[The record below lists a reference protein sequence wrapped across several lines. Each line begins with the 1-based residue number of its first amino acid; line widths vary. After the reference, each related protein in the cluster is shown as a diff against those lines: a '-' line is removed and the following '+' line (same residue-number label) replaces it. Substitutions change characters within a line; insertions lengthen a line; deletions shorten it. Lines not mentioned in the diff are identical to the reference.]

1 MDDLQQFLDPKV
13 LAKVDNLEL
22 VAKFIVQGFMTGLHR
37 SPYHGFSV
45 EFSAYRKYAQG
56 DELKFVDWRV
66 FGRTDKFYVKQFEE
80 TTNLNCYIALD
91 VSESMRMADN
101 GVSKFRYG
109 CFIAAGLT
117 YMMLK
122 QGDCVGLAAFRA
134 GEVDFIPAAR
144 RAGHLATVLGRLAR
158 ITPAG
163 KTDLGSGFVNLAG
176 RIRSRSLIILI
187 SDLLAGPQQVIDT
200 LKYFRYQNHEVI
212 VFHVLTQAELT
223 FPFFKQTYFRDME
236 TGQTVITDPGSIRQE
251 YIRLLQAHIQRL
263 KHECE
268 ERQIDF
274 LSLSTS
280 DQLDQSLMT
289 YLSKRAMFY

>member
-1 MDDLQQFLDPKV
+1 MQDLREFLDPKV
-13 LAKVDNLEL
+13 LSKVDNLEL
-22 VAKFIVQGFMTGLHR
+22 VAKFIVQGFVIGLHR

-80 TTNLNCYIALD
+80 TTNLNCYLAIDL
-91 VSESMRMADN
+91 SESMRMSDN

-109 CFIAAGLT
+109 CFIVAGLA

-122 QGDCVGLAAFRA
+122 QGDCVGLSAIRD
-134 GEVDFIPAAR
+134 GQLDYMPAAR
-144 RAGHLATVLGRLAR
+144 RSGHLTQILAHLSSLAPQGR
-158 ITPAG
+158 
-163 KTDLGSGFVNLAG
+163 TDLGDGLAQLAG
-176 RIRSRSLIILI
+176 RIRSRSLVILV
-187 SDLLAGPQQVIDT
+187 SDLLADPDQIADS
-200 LKYFRYQNHEVI
+200 LKYFRYKNHEVI

-223 FPFFKQTYFRDME
+223 FPFVQHTSFRDME
-236 TGQTVITDPGSIRQE
+236 TGQRIVTEPGYIRQE
-251 YIRLLQAHIQRL
+251 YLSLLQAHIQRL
-263 KHECE
+263 KRTCE
-268 ERQIDF
+268 EQQIDF

-280 DQLDQSLMT
+280 DELSQVLMS